1 MTQFF
6 SKHPELWKFIKFNIT
21 VIVTS
26 ALDIISYLIFLY
38 IVFAKYNTTPL
49 QGNSVLSFLGIKYKG
64 YLFAYLISTT
74 LGYVA
79 AYLMNRK
86 ITFHSDINPVY
97 SSVMYILLAVF
108 NIIVSSWIGG
118 IFGSYIKARNLTSPI
133 VEIISK
139 FIIINIPTIWTYPAE
154 RFVIQIKKKVK
165 RASMMIA
172 TDLDG
177 TLLASDT
184 NVSGANL
191 NAIKALSESGIETAI
206 LTGRTFYEIPPQL
219 RNCGYIKYFV
229 YSNGAG
235 INEKIKGIVDYTP
248 LPKSQSKEIFDVL
261 NKYETFV
268 ELYSNGFP
276 FVDAKKFGDEKFEY
290 YKIDSGFIPEM
301 HKSRRPIKNLA
312 SLLTDDNYK
321 IEMFDVFFRNQ
332 AEREKCK
339 AELLEKYG
347 DIEITTSMD
356 NNLEIMKKGVNK
368 GTGLL
373 NLSKI
378 SKIELEN
385 IIVLGDSENDLT
397 AFKAAKRKYAVS
409 NACEKIKLL
418 ADKVICSNDEHIMEY
433 MKKELV

>member
-1 MTQFF
+1 MKRFCN
-6 SKHPELWKFIKFNIT
+6 KHPELWKFIKFNIT

-49 QGNSVLSFLGIKYKG
+49 QGNSVLAFLGIKYKG
-64 YLFAYLISTT
+64 YLFAYFISTT

-154 RFVIQIKKKVK
+154 RYVIQIKKKVK
-165 RASMMIA
+165 RTPIMIA

-191 NAIKALSESGIETAI
+191 NAIKTLSESGVETAI

-248 LPKSQSKEIFDVL
+248 LPKSQSKEIFDIL

-276 FVDAKKFGDEKFEY
+276 FVDAEKFGDEKFEY
-290 YKIDSGFIPEM
+290 YKIDSGFVPEM
-301 HKSRRPIKNLA
+301 HKSRRPIKDLA

-332 AEREKCK
+332 VEREKCK
-339 AELLEKYG
+339 AELLGKYG

-368 GTGLL
+368 GTGLMR
-373 NLSKI
+373 LSKI
-378 SKIELEN
+378 SKIGLEN

-409 NACEKIKLL
+409 NACEKIKSL

>member
-1 MTQFF
+1 MKRFCN
-6 SKHPELWKFIKFNIT
+6 KHPELWKFIKFNIS
-21 VIVTS
+21 VILTS
-26 ALDIISYLIFLY
+26 ALDIISYLICIY
-38 IVFAKYNTTPL
+38 IIFAKYNDAPL
-49 QGNSVLSFLGIKYKG
+49 QGNSVLAFLGIKYKG

-79 AYLMNRK
+79 AYLINRK
-86 ITFHSDINPVY
+86 ITFHSDVNPVY
-97 SSVMYILLAVF
+97 SSIMYFILAIF

-118 IFGSYIKARNLTSPI
+118 IFGSYIKAHNLTSPA

-139 FIIINIPTIWTYPAE
+139 FIIINIPTIWTYPIE
-154 RFVIQIKKKVK
+154 RYVIQIKKKVK
-165 RASMMIA
+165 RSPIMIA

-184 NVSGANL
+184 NVSKANL
-191 NAIKALSESGIETAI
+191 NAIKSLCESGIETAI
-206 LTGRTFYEIPPQL
+206 LTGRTLYEIPPQL
-219 RNCGYIKYFV
+219 RNSGYIKYFV

-235 INEKIKGIVDYTP
+235 INERIKGIVDYKP
-248 LPKSQSKEIFDVL
+248 LPKLQSKEIFDIL

-276 FVDAKKFGDEKFEY
+276 FVDENKFSDEKFNY
-290 YKIDSGFIPEM
+290 YKIDGGFIPEM
-301 HKSRRPIKNLA
+301 HKSRRPIKDLE
-312 SLLTDDNYK
+312 SLLTDDDYK

-332 AEREKCK
+332 DEREQCK
-339 AELLEKYG
+339 AELLEKYN

-356 NNLEIMKKGVNK
+356 NNLEIMKKGINK

-378 SKIELEN
+378 SGVGLDN

-397 AFKAAKRKYAVS
+397 AFKTAKRKYAVS
-409 NACEKIKLL
+409 NACEKIKAI